1 MQPKELI
8 AMSEKQLRILV
19 FGAHPDDCD
28 VRFGGMALKY
38 RALGHQVK
46 FISMTNGDT
55 GHFSMGGG
63 PLARR
68 RYAEAQASAAIADI
82 EYEIYDIHNGELQA
96 DVATR
101 KQVICSIRNYKPDLV
116 ACHRAND
123 YHPDHRAV
131 GQLVQDSIYVIGVP
145 NVAPLTEPLRYS
157 PVLAYLFDRF
167 TEPSPYRPD
176 IAVDID
182 DVVETVIDMVGCH
195 VSQFFEWLPYDGGT
209 LDEVPEGE
217 ADRRA
222 WLAERL
228 KARFAGVAD
237 NCREALIR
245 LYGKERGSAVKC
257 AEGLMISEYGRRPS
271 PEEIRV
277 LFPFLPNV

>member
-1 MQPKELI
+1 MQ
-8 AMSEKQLRILV
+8 AKQLRILV

-55 GHFSMGGG
+55 GHYSMGGG

-68 RYAEAQASAAIADI
+68 RYQEAQAAAAIGDI

-96 DVATR
+96 DMSTR
-101 KQVICSIRNYKPDLV
+101 KRVICSIREYQPDLV

-131 GQLVQDSIYVIGVP
+131 GQLVQDAIHGVRVP
-145 NVAPLTEPLRYS
+145 NVAALTEPLTYS
-157 PVLAYLFDRF
+157 PVMAYLQDRF
-167 TEPSPYRPD
+167 TEPASYRVD

-182 DVVETVIDMVGCH
+182 DVVERLIDMLACH
-195 VSQFFEWLPYDGGT
+195 VSQCCEWLPYDRGG
-209 LDEVPEGE
+209 LEEVEKVPQDE
-217 ADRRA
+217 AQRRE
-222 WLAERL
+222 WLAEQFR
-228 KARFAGVAD
+228 ARFAGVAD
-237 NCREALIR
+237 QGREKLIEA
-245 LYGKERGSAVKC
+245 YGEAHGQAVEC
-257 AEGLMISEYGRRPS
+257 AEVLMVSEYGGRLEPDRIP
-271 PEEIRV
+271 V
-277 LFPFLPNV
+277 LFPFLPSE